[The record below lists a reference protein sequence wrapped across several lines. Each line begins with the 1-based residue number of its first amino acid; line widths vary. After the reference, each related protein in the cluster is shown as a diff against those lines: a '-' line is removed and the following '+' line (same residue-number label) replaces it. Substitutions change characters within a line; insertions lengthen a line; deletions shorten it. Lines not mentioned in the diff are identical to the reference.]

1 MDDVPAPQLVW
12 NLATSHAVA
21 RCMHVVADLGVAD
34 ALDGNPATAAELAA
48 RTGADADALSRM
60 LRLLAGHGVFALGSE
75 GYEHTPNSE
84 LLRSDHPQSMRA
96 FVRMMGMPV
105 VWNDFTELAKP
116 AATGEPALNFA
127 GLVAYFAEHPSE
139 ASIFNQAMEAKS
151 AGVIPAVVDAYDFTP
166 FKTVADIGGGHGHLL
181 RAILGRVPAASGILF
196 ELPHVVADSKGVAS
210 DRLRLEAGDFFAD
223 PLPVADAYLL
233 MEVIHDWPDDD
244 AAKIL
249 AAIRRAAPEHARVV
263 IVEALMPEV
272 AGPHFSKTLD
282 IVMLAVTGGRERTP
296 AEYEVLLRAAG
307 FRFERIVPTASQY
320 SVVEATVA

>member
-1 MDDVPAPQLVW
+1 MNFGGLV
-12 NLATSHAVA
+12 VY
-21 RCMHVVADLGVAD
+21 
-34 ALDGNPATAAELAA
+34 
-48 RTGADADALSRM
+48 
-60 LRLLAGHGVFALGSE
+60 FA
-75 GYEHTPNSE
+75 
-84 LLRSDHPQSMRA
+84 DHPIEGIHLQP
-96 FVRMMGMPV
+96 G
-105 VWNDFTELAKP
+105 D
-116 AATGEPALNFA
+116 G
-127 GLVAYFAEHPSE
+127 G
-139 ASIFNQAMEAKS
+139 KS

-166 FKTVADIGGGHGHLL
+166 FKTVADIGGGHGHLI

-249 AAIRRAAPEHARVV
+249 DAIRRAAPEHARVV